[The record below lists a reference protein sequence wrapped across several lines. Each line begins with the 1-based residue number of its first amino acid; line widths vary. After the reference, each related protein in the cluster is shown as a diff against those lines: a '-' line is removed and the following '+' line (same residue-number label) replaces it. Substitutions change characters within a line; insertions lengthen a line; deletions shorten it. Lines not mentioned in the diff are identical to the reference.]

1 METQTATLR
10 TVYRRILS
18 RGIQFEKNSGELLD
32 RLDDITFLLN
42 LRETDPTLAK
52 GIQQAV
58 MSGIETI
65 KDLSFYLKDFVLNL
79 ESDHPEFALLKKV
92 FKRQRRIQ
100 KLCEF
105 EYIVGYEWAHR
116 EFNPIK
122 QAIETHRGDLVLM
135 NESGNFLVVELK
147 SIQPEPDFDHR
158 MRRAQR
164 LQLVRDQTEKF
175 RSMFQQRF
183 SWAHVEGLALTN
195 FVSYL
200 AGAKKPLQRMKGI
213 L

>member
-1 METQTATLR
+1 
-10 TVYRRILS
+10 
-18 RGIQFEKNSGELLD
+18 
-32 RLDDITFLLN
+32 
-42 LRETDPTLAK
+42 
-52 GIQQAV
+52 

-164 LQLVRDQTEKF
+164 LRSRPNREVSINVSTTLFLGTRGGACPHQLRQLSRWSQETTSADERNSMREHVADHTQLRVRFKIKDCC
-175 RSMFQQRF
+175 
-183 SWAHVEGLALTN
+183 V
-195 FVSYL
+195 
-200 AGAKKPLQRMKGI
+200 
-213 L
+213 